1 MKYFIRKV
9 GSIIHHWHERAYT
22 LWKVR
27 EIDVRLS
34 KLLDYNERVFFL
46 HFIPALTGKKLIVY
60 DIGAASGIASR
71 CFAKLSNVQA
81 VHSFEPIPSAFAE
94 LIEHTRQYPQVKQY
108 KIALGDEN
116 CVMNMNVIEDMRDSS
131 SLLTMKQ
138 LHKTEFPK
146 YSYREH
152 TEKVRVVRLDD
163 FVAENNLPF
172 PNVIK
177 MDVQGYEDRV
187 FRGGSKIICQSDYC
201 ILEISLESLYEN
213 SPLFDD
219 IYQQMRKMGFR
230 LIGIGSSIRG
240 VSGRHLQLDGIFQN
254 EFTQQK

>member
-22 LWKVR
+22 LWRVR
-27 EIDVRLS
+27 ETGVRLYES
-34 KLLDYNERVFFL
+34 LDYKERIFFL
-46 HFIPALTGKKLIVY
+46 DFQPALAGKNLVVY

-71 CFAKLSNVQA
+71 CFAKLSNVRA

-94 LIEHTRQYPQVKQY
+94 LMEHTRQYPQIKQHNV
-108 KIALGDEN
+108 ALGDEN
-116 CVMNMNVIEDMRDSS
+116 CDMNIHVIEGSRDSS

-146 YSYREH
+146 CSYQEH
-152 TEKVRVVRLDD
+152 PEKVKVVRLDD
-163 FVAENNLPF
+163 FVQENNLPL
-172 PNVIK
+172 PNVVK

-187 FRGGSKIICQSDYC
+187 FRGGRNIIGKSDFC
-201 ILEISLESLYEN
+201 IIEISLEPLYEN

-230 LIGIGSSIRG
+230 LIGVGGSLRG
-240 VSGRHLQLDGIFQN
+240 ASGRHLQLDGIFQN
-254 EFTQQK
+254 EFTT